1 MRLSKNKSWRQL
13 CFQRLTFTMQ
23 QWLSNVHHH
32 QSLSQSHNWRGQPT
46 EKEILCKDWK
56 ELGACTQVWPRLR
69 LPVAAFP
76 YFNPKCSLFKQWDV
90 FWCVEHIYLKLKPWK
105 FGFWGI
111 RNNIS
116 GAQIKKLENRPSI
129 NVAILRLYE
138 TLGWVW
144 VTQTYFFFIIF
155 DGSTS
160 CPKLA

>member
-69 LPVAAFP
+69 LPVAAFL
-76 YFNPKCSLFKQWDV
+76 YFNPKCSLFKKWDV
-90 FWCVEHIYLKLKPWK
+90 VWCVKHIYLKPWK
-105 FGFWGI
+105 FGILGVLGKWHF
-111 RNNIS
+111 RCLDK
-116 GAQIKKLENRPSI
+116 KKLENRPP
-129 NVAILRLYE
+129 ILGRPP
-138 TLGWVW
+138 V
-144 VTQTYFFFIIF
+144 
-155 DGSTS
+155 
-160 CPKLA
+160 PKAHFAKLSLQLPLAE